1 MRTRVKGRFEPLS
14 DFEIE
19 AYLGGDLATE
29 EKRRVEAAV
38 AASAELQEYIRQR
51 QMEREAFFQE
61 HPRLDLRQE
70 PQRIAPVRLLAW
82 VATAAAI
89 LLVALFVVLSA
100 VGEKRGPGDAGIRA
114 MGALKATLT
123 VQRDGRTFQYR
134 EGVLL
139 REGDR
144 VRLSVESPQSG
155 HLTVLARGPGGTFEV
170 YYNAI
175 KTTLGD
181 YTVPDSL
188 ILDEQLGAEEWFI
201 ILAPKVRDPR
211 DYIQKLQSGASLD
224 ARATVIR
231 VVKEAKP

>member
-19 AYLGGDLATE
+19 AYLCGDLGPEDT
-29 EKRRVEAAV
+29 KRVEAA
-38 AASAELQEYIRQR
+38 AAESAELRKYIQERQD
-51 QMEREAFFQE
+51 EREDFFLA
-61 HPRLDLRQE
+61 HPRLRLPEAPKRVT
-70 PQRIAPVRLLAW
+70 PQRIM
-82 VATAAAI
+82 VAVASAAI
-89 LLVALFVVLSA
+89 MAAFVVTLVFWAAPDKGGQIESS
-100 VGEKRGPGDAGIRA
+100 IRA
-114 MGALKATLT
+114 MGTVKATLT
-123 VQRDGRTFQYR
+123 VQREGRTFQHR

-155 HLTVLARGPGGTFEV
+155 HLTVLARSHGGKFEV
-170 YYNAI
+170 YYDALR
-175 KTTLGD
+175 TTAGD

-188 ILDEQLGAEEWFI
+188 ILDDQVGMEDWFI
-201 ILAPKVRDPR
+201 ILAPAGKDPR
-211 DYIQKLQSGASLD
+211 EYVQKLRSGATLD